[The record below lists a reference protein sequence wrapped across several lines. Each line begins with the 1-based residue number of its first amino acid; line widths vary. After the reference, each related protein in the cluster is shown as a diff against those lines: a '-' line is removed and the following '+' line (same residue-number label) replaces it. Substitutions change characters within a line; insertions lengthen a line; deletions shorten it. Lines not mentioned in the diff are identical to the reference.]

1 MREITASQIKD
12 TIKTLFININYEIG
26 DNVLSSLKCA
36 LDREVSPVGKAIL
49 SQIIENDIIAKNE
62 RVAMCQDT
70 GMAVV
75 FAEVGQDVHI
85 TGGNFVDAIN
95 QGVREAYS
103 EGCLRKSIVA
113 DPLFDRKN
121 TGDNTPAVIYTDSVP
136 GDKIKLTVTCK
147 GFGSEN
153 MSRIKMMTPAD
164 GVDGVLD
171 FIVNTVVE
179 AGPNPCPPTIVGV
192 CIGGTMDKAAQ
203 IAKLATIRPVGS
215 HNSDP
220 RYAQLEA
227 EALRRIN
234 DSGVGPGGLGG
245 RVTCLAVN
253 IESYPTHIAGMPVA
267 VNVCCHAARHGEAVI

>member
-1 MREITASQIKD
+1 
-12 TIKTLFININYEIG
+12 
-26 DNVLSSLKCA
+26 
-36 LDREVSPVGKAIL
+36 
-49 SQIIENDIIAKNE
+49 
-62 RVAMCQDT
+62 MCQDT

-121 TGDNTPAVIYTDSVP
+121 TGDNTPAVIYTDIVP

>member
-1 MREITASQIKD
+1 MREITACQIKD

-26 DNVLSSLKCA
+26 DDVLSSLESA
-36 LDREVSPVGKAIL
+36 VDREVSPVGKAIL
-49 SQIIENDIIAKNE
+49 GQIIENDIIAKNE
-62 RVAMCQDT
+62 RVPMCQDT

-75 FAEVGQDVHI
+75 FAKVGQDVHI
-85 TGGNFVDAIN
+85 TGGSFTNAIN
-95 QGVREAYS
+95 EGVREAYS
-103 EGCLRKSIVA
+103 EGYLRKSIVS

-121 TGDNTPAVIYTDSVP
+121 TGDNTPAVIYTDIVP

-171 FIVNTVVE
+171 FIVKTVVE

-203 IAKLATIRPVGS
+203 LAKLATIRPVGS

-220 RYAQLEA
+220 RYAELEA

-234 DSGVGPGGLGG
+234 ESGVGPGGLGG
-245 RVTCLAVN
+245 RITCLAVN

-267 VNVCCHAARHGEAVI
+267 VNICCHAARHGEAVI

>member
-1 MREITASQIKD
+1 MREITACQIKD

-26 DNVLSSLKCA
+26 DDVLSSLESA
-36 LDREVSPVGKAIL
+36 VDREVSPVGKAIL
-49 SQIIENDIIAKNE
+49 GQIIENDIIAKNE
-62 RVAMCQDT
+62 RVPMCQDT

-75 FAEVGQDVHI
+75 FAKVGQDVHI
-85 TGGNFVDAIN
+85 TGGSFTNAIN
-95 QGVREAYS
+95 EGVREAYS
-103 EGCLRKSIVA
+103 EGYLRKSIVS

-121 TGDNTPAVIYTDSVP
+121 TGDNTPAIIYTDIVP

-171 FIVNTVVE
+171 FIVKTVVE

-203 IAKLATIRPVGS
+203 LAKLATIRPVGS

-220 RYAQLEA
+220 RYAELEA
-227 EALRRIN
+227 EAHRRIN
-234 DSGVGPGGLGG
+234 ESGVGPGGLGG
-245 RVTCLAVN
+245 RITCLAVN

-267 VNVCCHAARHGEAVI
+267 VNICCHAARHGEAVI

>member
-121 TGDNTPAVIYTDSVP
+121 TGDNTPAVIYTDIVP
-136 GDKIKLTVTCK
+136 GDKIKLTVNCK

>member
-12 TIKTLFININYEIG
+12 TIKSLIININYEIG
-26 DNVLSSLKCA
+26 DNGLSSLKCA

-113 DPLFDRKN
+113 APLFDRKN
-121 TGDNTPAVIYTDSVP
+121 TADNTPAVIYTDIVP
-136 GDKIKLTVTCK
+136 GDKIKLTVTC
-147 GFGSEN
+147 
-153 MSRIKMMTPAD
+153 
-164 GVDGVLD
+164 
-171 FIVNTVVE
+171 
-179 AGPNPCPPTIVGV
+179 
-192 CIGGTMDKAAQ
+192 
-203 IAKLATIRPVGS
+203 
-215 HNSDP
+215 
-220 RYAQLEA
+220 
-227 EALRRIN
+227 
-234 DSGVGPGGLGG
+234 
-245 RVTCLAVN
+245 
-253 IESYPTHIAGMPVA
+253 
-267 VNVCCHAARHGEAVI
+267 

>member
-1 MREITASQIKD
+1 MREITACQIKD

-26 DNVLSSLKCA
+26 DDVLSSLESA
-36 LDREVSPVGKAIL
+36 VDREVSPVGKAIL
-49 SQIIENDIIAKNE
+49 GQIIENDIIAKNE
-62 RVAMCQDT
+62 RVPMCQDT

-75 FAEVGQDVHI
+75 FAKVGQDVHI
-85 TGGNFVDAIN
+85 TGGSFTNAIN
-95 QGVREAYS
+95 EGVREAYS
-103 EGCLRKSIVA
+103 EGYLRKSIVS

-121 TGDNTPAVIYTDSVP
+121 TGDNTPAVIYTDIVP

-171 FIVNTVVE
+171 FIVKTVVE

-203 IAKLATIRPVGS
+203 LAKLATIRPVGS
-215 HNSDP
+215 RNSDP
-220 RYAQLEA
+220 RYAELEA

-234 DSGVGPGGLGG
+234 ESGVGPGGLGG
-245 RVTCLAVN
+245 RITCLAVN

-267 VNVCCHAARHGEAVI
+267 VNICCHAARHGEAVI

>member
-1 MREITASQIKD
+1 VREITASQIKD

-121 TGDNTPAVIYTDSVP
+121 TGDNTPAVIYTDIVP

>member
-121 TGDNTPAVIYTDSVP
+121 TGDNTPAVIYTDIVP

>member
-1 MREITASQIKD
+1 MREITACQIKD

-26 DNVLSSLKCA
+26 DDVLSSLESA
-36 LDREVSPVGKAIL
+36 VDREVSPVGKAIL
-49 SQIIENDIIAKNE
+49 GQIIENDIIAKNE
-62 RVAMCQDT
+62 RVPMCQDT

-85 TGGNFVDAIN
+85 TGGSFTNAIN
-95 QGVREAYS
+95 EGVREAYS
-103 EGCLRKSIVA
+103 EGYLRKSIVS

-121 TGDNTPAVIYTDSVP
+121 TGDNTPAIIYTDIVP

-171 FIVNTVVE
+171 FIVKTVVE

-203 IAKLATIRPVGS
+203 LAKLATIRPVGS
-215 HNSDP
+215 RNSDP
-220 RYAQLEA
+220 RYAELEA

-234 DSGVGPGGLGG
+234 ESGVGPGGLGG
-245 RVTCLAVN
+245 RITCLAVN

-267 VNVCCHAARHGEAVI
+267 VNICCHAARHGEAVI

>member
-62 RVAMCQDT
+62 RVAMYQDT

-121 TGDNTPAVIYTDSVP
+121 TGDNTPAVIYTDIVP

>member
-1 MREITASQIKD
+1 VREITASQIKD

-121 TGDNTPAVIYTDSVP
+121 TGDNTPAVIYTDIVP
-136 GDKIKLTVTCK
+136 GDKIKLTVNCK